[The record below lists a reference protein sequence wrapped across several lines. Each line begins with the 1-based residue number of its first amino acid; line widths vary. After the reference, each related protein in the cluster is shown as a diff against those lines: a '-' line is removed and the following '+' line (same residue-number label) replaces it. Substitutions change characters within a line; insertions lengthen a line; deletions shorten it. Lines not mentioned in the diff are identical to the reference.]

1 MLQRR
6 ALAVISAT
14 VAVASVIGAAC
25 ADLTASGTNETLAP
39 LVPDRSG
46 PPITQVPAVGPNGQ
60 PVVNTQGS
68 TTTLP
73 REQAAAELAAD
84 DTDALSVAA
93 RFLSAA
99 AAGDDATAT
108 ALEVPGRSPTT
119 AEWARAAFAEFT
131 QVAGAEVWGEPTCS
145 DPAGPTISC
154 SWLQTEAPPT
164 LILVQQDGNWL
175 VSHPLFNVAAAPQ
188 PAGERLHRRI
198 GQRQRPRRA
207 GYELAAVRPAPP
219 GDLFRAGVRL
229 RPHRLEQRRPV
240 ADDRGRRAA
249 RHGSSSASSTCDSPR
264 R

>member
-1 MLQRR
+1 VLQRR
-6 ALAVISAT
+6 AVAVISAS
-14 VAVASVIGAAC
+14 VAVACVVGAAC
-25 ADLTASGTNETLAP
+25 ADLTASGTNDTLAP

-46 PPITQVPAVGPNGQ
+46 PPVTQVPAVGAGGQ
-60 PVVNTQGS
+60 PVVNTQGP

-73 REQAAAELAAD
+73 RVQAAAAVPVD

-99 AAGDDATAT
+99 AAGDDAAAT

-119 AEWARAAFAEFT
+119 AEWARAAFAQFT

-175 VSHPLFNVAAAPQ
+175 VSHAFFNVAPAPQ
-188 PAGERLHRRI
+188 PAGSGCIAGSANVNVRGGPGTDWPRFDQLAPGTCSVPVFDSVHTDSSNGDRWRMVEVD
-198 GQRQRPRRA
+198 GQRAWIIER
-207 GYELAAVRPAPP
+207 VINM
-219 GDLFRAGVRL
+219 
-229 RPHRLEQRRPV
+229 
-240 ADDRGRRAA
+240 
-249 RHGSSSASSTCDSPR
+249 
-264 R
+264 